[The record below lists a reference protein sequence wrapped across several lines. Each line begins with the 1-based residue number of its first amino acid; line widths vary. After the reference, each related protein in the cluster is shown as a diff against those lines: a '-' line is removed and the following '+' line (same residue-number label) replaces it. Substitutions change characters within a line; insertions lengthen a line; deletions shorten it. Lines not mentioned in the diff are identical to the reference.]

1 MFVDLSWGSHEQ
13 FLFSLPGALLRV
25 SPFGDLIVV
34 VCVQAADGDVDAV
47 LDRDPP
53 QRSSTV
59 AGPRADADGL
69 ARPALLLHV
78 LNALHTTQYTL
89 HATHHEHHA
98 TRYMLHAT
106 DWTSGLP

>member
-1 MFVDLSWGSHEQ
+1 MFVDLSWGSYEQ
-13 FLFSLPGALLRV
+13 FLFSLPGALLRM
-25 SPFGDLIVV
+25 SPFGGLIVV

-89 HATHHEHHA
+89 HSSNIT
-98 TRYMLHAT
+98 LHAICYT
-106 DWTSGLP
+106 IQI